1 MPNERRIKMK
11 NIQFTF
17 LGFAVAAAISLML
30 IGVFIAENSLVG
42 VISAIIA
49 LIVIM
54 GLGFSTKKKM
64 RENGKLK

>member
-1 MPNERRIKMK
+1 MK

-17 LGFAVAAAISLML
+17 LGFAVAAAIAIML
-30 IGVFIAENSLVG
+30 IGIFIAESSIIG
-42 VISAIIA
+42 AISAIIA